1 MSTTDAATTAT
12 DAATKAATD
21 AAAAVLLPVGRIA
34 AATTIAPTM
43 TTSTAPTV
51 TTATATIPPI
61 ATTTAGVQNTT
72 EVSLGQ
78 WMKDVVNTIQKTF
91 IMYVIYISA
100 LFGGIIG
107 ASYSVREGEG
117 PARRFLSFL
126 YGFAWYPLS
135 LAYALYDT
143 PQWYATLYPL
153 YEGVPGFL
161 SYTKPTL
168 EAIPMKDSKG
178 SKTLRIVSG
187 ILLVCNIY
195 VIVTLIRVR
204 FYM

>member
-1 MSTTDAATTAT
+1 MY
-12 DAATKAATD
+12 
-21 AAAAVLLPVGRIA
+21 
-34 AATTIAPTM
+34 
-43 TTSTAPTV
+43 
-51 TTATATIPPI
+51 
-61 ATTTAGVQNTT
+61 
-72 EVSLGQ
+72 
-78 WMKDVVNTIQKTF
+78 TIQKTF

-135 LAYALYDT
+135 LAYAFYDP
-143 PQWYATLYPL
+143 PQWYATIYPL

-168 EAIPMKDSKG
+168 EAIPMKHSKG
-178 SKTLRIVSG
+178 SGTLRIMSG
-187 ILLVCNIY
+187 ILLAFNMY
-195 VIVTLIRVR
+195 VIGVLIKTR
-204 FYM
+204 FYT